1 MSVPK
6 KKLLDTAWNT
16 TTFLLTKQPEDF
28 VDGHRVKIVIVG
40 SGYTGVAIGIAIL
53 FKVCSKF
60 LHLSNLRLLFRLSK
74 FYFPKKKPNIRGNEI
89 SNARRF
95 ETDEKKKEKEK
106 GLKTIRN
113 SLSIY
118 ICVKK
123 NKK

>member
-60 LHLSNLRLLFRLSK
+60 LHLSNLSIQILFSK
-74 FYFPKKKPNIRGNEI
+74 KRNEMFEEQRFEVI
-89 SNARRF
+89 SN
-95 ETDEKKKEKEK
+95 EQKKVRKK
-106 GLKTIRN
+106 GLKIVRIGITM
-113 SLSIY
+113 L
-118 ICVKK
+118 KK
-123 NKK
+123 KIKKRKIFE

>member
-74 FYFPKKKPNIRGNEI
+74 FYFPKKKPKEMRFRTH
-89 SNARRF
+89 SVSRR
-95 ETDEKKKEKEK
+95 TKKKRKKKK
-106 GLKTIRN
+106 G
-113 SLSIY
+113 
-118 ICVKK
+118 
-123 NKK
+123 

>member
-53 FKVCSKF
+53 FKVCS
-60 LHLSNLRLLFRLSK
+60 LNSNLILNFI
-74 FYFPKKKPNIRGNEI
+74 FQKKKNE
-89 SNARRF
+89 
-95 ETDEKKKEKEK
+95 
-106 GLKTIRN
+106 GQ
-113 SLSIY
+113 
-118 ICVKK
+118 
-123 NKK
+123 

>member
-60 LHLSNLRLLFRLSK
+60 LHLSNLRLLFRLLINFIFQK
-74 FYFPKKKPNIRGNEI
+74 RNRIFQEM
-89 SNARRF
+89 RF
-95 ETDEKKKEKEK
+95 RYTKLYETLSLYIYMRKEK
-106 GLKTIRN
+106 
-113 SLSIY
+113 
-118 ICVKK
+118 
-123 NKK
+123 

>member
-53 FKVCSKF
+53 FKVCS
-60 LHLSNLRLLFRLSK
+60 LNSNLILNFI
-74 FYFPKKKPNIRGNEI
+74 FQKKKQRRTVEIRKRGRGKEPPFVPTALNLRVFPFDDKRTKSGRTRLRRNE
-89 SNARRF
+89 
-95 ETDEKKKEKEK
+95 
-106 GLKTIRN
+106 G
-113 SLSIY
+113 
-118 ICVKK
+118 
-123 NKK
+123 

>member
-60 LHLSNLRLLFRLSK
+60 LHLSNLRSLFRLSK
-74 FYFPKKKPNIRGNEI
+74 FYFPKKKPNIPGNEI
-89 SNARRF
+89 SIY
-95 ETDEKKKEKEK
+95 EI
-106 GLKTIRN
+106 IRN

-118 ICVKK
+118 IYMRKEK
-123 NKK
+123 

>member
-53 FKVCSKF
+53 FKVCPKF
-60 LHLSNLRLLFRLSK
+60 LHPIYISNLILFRLPPLNFTFQKRNENLYVLDITMSK
-74 FYFPKKKPNIRGNEI
+74 ERKKHYRVNLRVFPLDDKRTKSG
-89 SNARRF
+89 
-95 ETDEKKKEKEK
+95 
-106 GLKTIRN
+106 RN
-113 SLSIY
+113 
-118 ICVKK
+118 V
-123 NKK
+123 

>member
-60 LHLSNLRLLFRLSK
+60 LHLSNLSIQILFSKKRNEMFEEQRLEVISK
-74 FYFPKKKPNIRGNEI
+74 QKKVRK
-89 SNARRF
+89 
-95 ETDEKKKEKEK
+95 K
-106 GLKTIRN
+106 GLKIARIEITM
-113 SLSIY
+113 L
-118 ICVKK
+118 KK
-123 NKK
+123 KKKKIKKRKIFE